1 MTSHAH
7 AGTARFGPFV
17 LDLRSG
23 ELTGN
28 GTRQHLRDKPFEA
41 LVLLLEHP
49 GEVVTRDELRE
60 RLWPS
65 DVFVDFENNLNA
77 AVNRLREALG
87 DSAHEPRYV
96 ETLPR
101 RGYRLLVP
109 VTLDSPAEAPRR
121 FRLVVLPLDNLGED
135 DAHGYFAAGMT
146 EELTTELAAAD
157 PARLAVLARTT
168 ASQCAAAGKGVAAI
182 GRDLDVD
189 YVVEGSVRRSTDRI
203 RISVQLI
210 RASDE
215 THVWARSY
223 DAELRDALAVQGDL
237 ARAITHE
244 IEVAVSPVPA
254 RRRIDPAAYD
264 AYLRGQHH
272 ARRYDRPGAWE
283 AAIGCYREAVD
294 RDPRFAWAWAALAST
309 RALLVFW
316 GVVPAA
322 AALPPADVEARRAV
336 DLDPLDWEAH
346 NALASWSGSTAG
358 TWTGPSGACGDRS
371 SSRRASRGPGGRCS
385 RSSARCAAPTT
396 TRSPRRTRALEL
408 DPLSV
413 RPPRAGP
420 AGALLVRPSRASDR
434 PLPEPPRGTPRLG
447 QASPRPRRRLDGD
460 RASTGGRSAACRPR
474 ARDRMAPSRSAT
486 WPWRS
491 ARPVAARKPP
501 ARRRARGAVA
511 VGATRRPSARLG
523 PPRHG

>member
-23 ELTGN
+23 ELTGH
-28 GTRQHLRDKPFEA
+28 GTRLHLRDKAFEA

-49 GEVVTRDELRE
+49 GEVVTREELRE

-87 DSAHEPRYV
+87 DSAHAARYV

-109 VTLDSPAEAPRR
+109 ATFDSPTEVRRRPR
-121 FRLVVLPLDNLGED
+121 LIVLPLDNLGED

-146 EELTTELAAAD
+146 EELTTRLAAVD
-157 PARLAVLARTT
+157 PEGLAVIARTS

-189 YVVEGSVRRSTDRI
+189 YVVEGSVRRAADRI
-203 RISVQLI
+203 RICVQLV

-215 THVWARSY
+215 THIWARSY

-244 IEVAVSPVPA
+244 IEVAVSPAPA
-254 RRRIDPAAYD
+254 RRRVEPAAYD

-272 ARRYDRPGAWE
+272 ARRYDQPERGRPPS
-283 AAIGCYREAVD
+283 AVTG
-294 RDPRFAWAWAALAST
+294 RP
-309 RALLVFW
+309 
-316 GVVPAA
+316 
-322 AALPPADVEARRAV
+322 
-336 DLDPLDWEAH
+336 
-346 NALASWSGSTAG
+346 STA
-358 TWTGPSGACGDRS
+358 TRS
-371 SSRRASRGPGGRCS
+371 SPGPGR
-385 RSSARCAAPTT
+385 RS
-396 TRSPRRTRALEL
+396 RTRA
-408 DPLSV
+408 
-413 RPPRAGP
+413 
-420 AGALLVRPSRASDR
+420 
-434 PLPEPPRGTPRLG
+434 
-447 QASPRPRRRLDGD
+447 
-460 RASTGGRSAACRPR
+460 
-474 ARDRMAPSRSAT
+474 
-486 WPWRS
+486 
-491 ARPVAARKPP
+491 
-501 ARRRARGAVA
+501 
-511 VGATRRPSARLG
+511 
-523 PPRHG
+523 